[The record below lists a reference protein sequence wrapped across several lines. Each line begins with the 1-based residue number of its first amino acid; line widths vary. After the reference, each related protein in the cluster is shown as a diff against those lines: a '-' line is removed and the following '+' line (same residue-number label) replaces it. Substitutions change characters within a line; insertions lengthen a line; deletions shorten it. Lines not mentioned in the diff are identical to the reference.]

1 MLDLFTRITTFVP
14 GQWERVI
21 ATALLIGLGLLL
33 SNLWARYLARGE
45 ITPDKR
51 RLHLVWA
58 RNVIWFTVWLAVVAV
73 WASTIAGFALS
84 LAAVAGAMLIVSKE
98 LVMCVHGYLY
108 LTLVQPFKIGDVVEF
123 GPLQGRVIDID
134 MFATTLADLDDAGQQ
149 TGKVSEFP
157 NGLLLTTPLKNVS
170 PLGSFGLHHVRVPI
184 PERFTPDLDRIEA
197 AALAAGDEVAE
208 PWLQQAMEHFRKESE
223 ERFISYSSGR
233 TKVSWDFSDPEYL
246 VLVLRVACP
255 NTERSKVEQAVF
267 KRVWAALHAQ
277 PQT

>member
-1 MLDLFTRITTFVP
+1 MSDLFTRITTLVP

-45 ITPDKR
+45 ISPDKR

-58 RNVIWFTVWLAVVAV
+58 RNVIWFTVLLAVVAV

-84 LAAVAGAMLIVSKE
+84 LAAVAGAILIVSKE

-170 PLGSFGLHHVRVPI
+170 PLGSFGLHHVRIPI

-197 AALAAGDEVAE
+197 AALAAGEQATK
-208 PWLQQAMEHFRKESE
+208 PWLQEAMEHFRKESE

-233 TKVSWDFSDPEYL
+233 TKVSWDFSDPEHL

-255 NTERSKVEQAVF
+255 NTERSKAEQAVF
-267 KRVWAALHAQ
+267 KGVWAALHAQ
-277 PQT
+277 PLA

>member
-1 MLDLFTRITTFVP
+1 MSDLFTRITTLVP

-33 SNLWARYLARGE
+33 THLWARYLVRGD
-45 ITPDKR
+45 ISPDKR

-58 RNVIWFTVWLAVVAV
+58 RNVIWFTVLLAVVAV

-134 MFATTLADLDDAGQQ
+134 MFATTLAELDDAGQQ
-149 TGKVSEFP
+149 TGKMSEFP

-170 PLGSFGLHHVRVPI
+170 PFGLFVLHHVRVPI
-184 PERFTPDLDRIEA
+184 PERFTPDLDQLEA
-197 AALAAGDEVAE
+197 AALAAGEQVAQ

-223 ERFISYSSGR
+223 ESFISYSSGR
-233 TKVSWDFSDPEYL
+233 TKVRWDFSDPKHL
-246 VLVLRVACP
+246 VLVVRVACP
-255 NTERSKVEQAVF
+255 NTERGRVDQAVF
-267 KRVWAALHAQ
+267 KGVWAAMQ
-277 PQT
+277 PGS

>member
-58 RNVIWFTVWLAVVAV
+58 RNVIWFSVCLVLVAV

-134 MFATTLADLDDAGQQ
+134 MFATTLAELDDAGQQ

-170 PLGSFGLHHVRVPI
+170 PLGPFGLHHVRMPI

-197 AALAAGDEVAE
+197 AAQAASDHTTEAWRG
-208 PWLQQAMEHFRKESE
+208 QAMEHFRKASQE
-223 ERFISYSSGR
+223 EFIDFTSGR
-233 TKVSWDFSDPEYL
+233 TKVSWDFSNPEHL
-246 VLVLRVACP
+246 VLVVRVACP

-267 KRVWAALHAQ
+267 KGVWAALHQ
-277 PQT
+277 G